1 MARYHGLTWDHP
13 RGRLALERAAL
24 AAPAVD
30 GEALISWDAH
40 PLEGFE
46 SAPIDEIAARY
57 DVVVLD
63 HPHLGDAIASDA
75 IRPADEVFAAGL
87 LRALERSCVGPSFRA
102 YVMDGRPWALPLDA
116 ATQVA
121 VFRSE
126 AIDEPPETWEDV
138 ARLPAALPL
147 ALSLAGPHALLSFA
161 SVCVALGEEP
171 AVRPGSG
178 FVSRCAGR
186 EAVALLGAIAAR
198 AAPGSAALNPIGLLE
213 RMRTARD
220 IAYVPL
226 VYGYVNYAS
235 GPGALTFADA
245 PGIRPG
251 GRRGSTV
258 GGTGI
263 AITRR
268 SEPDAA
274 LIAHLSALF
283 DPACQAG
290 FIPQNAGQP
299 SVAGAWDD
307 EAVNAASAGFYRRTR
322 RTMEDSWVRPRIAG
336 YIAFQAH
343 ASTLLRDAITQ
354 SAPADAVLARVDTL
368 FDSLAALSTP
378 DGAMAERPRT

>member
-1 MARYHGLTWDHP
+1 MARYRGLTWDHP

-24 AAPAVD
+24 AAVSVEGD
-30 GEALISWDAH
+30 ALISWDAH

-46 SAPIDEIAARY
+46 SAPIAEIAAGY
-57 DVVVLD
+57 DVIVLD

-75 IRPADEVFAAGL
+75 IRPADEVFDAGL
-87 LRALERSCVGPSFRA
+87 LRSLERGCVGPSYRA

-121 VFRSE
+121 VFRPE
-126 AIDEPPETWEDV
+126 AMDAAPETWDDV

-171 AVRPGSG
+171 AVQPGSG
-178 FVSRCAGR
+178 FVSRSTGR
-186 EAVALLGAIAAR
+186 EAIALLAALATRAPAGA
-198 AAPGSAALNPIGLLE
+198 AALNPIGLLE
-213 RMRTARD
+213 RMRTVRD

-235 GPGALTFADA
+235 GAGALTFADA
-245 PGIRPG
+245 PGTRPG
-251 GRRGSTV
+251 GRRGSTL

-263 AITRR
+263 AISRR
-268 SEPDAA
+268 CEPDAA
-274 LIAHLSALF
+274 LVAHLSALF

-299 SVAGAWDD
+299 SMARAWDD
-307 EAVNAASAGFYRRTR
+307 TSVNAASTGFYRRTR
-322 RTMEDSWVRPRIAG
+322 RTMEDSWVRPRVAG

-343 ASTLLRDAITQ
+343 ASTLLRGAITG
-354 SAPADAVLARVDTL
+354 SAPADAVLTRVDEL
-368 FDSLAALSTP
+368 FDSLAAVSAP
-378 DGAMAERPRT
+378 ARAMAERPRP